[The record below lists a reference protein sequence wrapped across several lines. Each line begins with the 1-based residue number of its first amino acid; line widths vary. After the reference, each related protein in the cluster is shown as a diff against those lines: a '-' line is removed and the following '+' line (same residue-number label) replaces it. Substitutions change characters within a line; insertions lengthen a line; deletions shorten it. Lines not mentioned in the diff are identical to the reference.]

1 VFRLR
6 RAGLINNNG
15 YLLTL
20 EGIDGSGKSTLA
32 AKLYDWFLSQE
43 KPVIKTFEPGDSPL
57 GTILRSIMHEQ
68 KNNVCDKTEFLLM
81 AADRAQHFHSTV
93 IPALKAGKIVISDRM
108 ADSSLAYQG
117 YGRGL
122 DLELIQ
128 TVNAWAMSS
137 IVPDCTIYLK
147 FDPSR
152 VLSRVTK
159 RPGDLTSFEQEKAAF
174 WQRVSNGYDEIFS
187 GRTNV
192 ITIDAAQNPDVVF
205 GLAKTALAKK

>member
-1 VFRLR
+1 MEKRGF
-6 RAGLINNNG
+6 
-15 YLLTL
+15 LLTL

-32 AKLYDWFLSQE
+32 HKLYDWFLSQQ

-81 AADRAQHFHSTV
+81 AADRAQHFHETV
-93 IPALKAGKIVISDRM
+93 IPALEARKIVISDRM

-122 DLELIQ
+122 DRALIQ
-128 TVNAWAMSS
+128 MVNAWAMDT

-147 FDPSR
+147 FDPAR
-152 VLSRVTK
+152 VLSRVK
-159 RPGDLTSFEQEKAAF
+159 NRHGNLTSFEQETIAF
-174 WQRVSNGYDEIFS
+174 WQRVSNGYDEIFEA
-187 GRTNV
+187 RKNV
-192 ITIDAAQNPDVVF
+192 ISIDAALAPDEVF
-205 GLAKTALAKK
+205 AVAKDALANLF

>member
-1 VFRLR
+1 M
-6 RAGLINNNG
+6 G
-15 YLLTL
+15 YKSKPGILLTL
-20 EGIDGSGKSTLA
+20 EGIDGSGISTLA

-68 KNNVCDKTEFLLM
+68 KNNVCDKAEFLLM
-81 AADRAQHFHSTV
+81 AADRAQHFHQTV
-93 IPALKAGKIVISDRM
+93 IPALEAGKIVISDRM

-122 DLELIQ
+122 DRELIQ
-128 TVNAWAMSS
+128 TVNAWAMSA

-159 RPGDLTSFEQEKAAF
+159 RHGELTSFEQEKTAF
-174 WQRVSNGYDEIFS
+174 WQRVSNGYDEIFA

-192 ITIDAAQNPDVVF
+192 ITIDATQDPDVVF
-205 GLAKTALAKK
+205 GQTIAALTKKIDPL